1 MDSLLMEPMSRSAT
15 PEPVSGP
22 APAAVKYQPSVQHTL
37 HQSISCVGTGLHTG
51 ARITLTLHPAPTG
64 HGIVFKRSDLN
75 AASLPAR
82 FDYVV
87 DTRLST
93 VLGDATNPAN
103 RVATVEHLMAAL
115 NGCGIDNVLV
125 LVSGPEVPVFD
136 GSAADFVFLLDC
148 AGRVAQDAVRHR
160 IDVLRPIRVEQAD
173 GFAELTPAPVKN
185 LHLALSIDFPAEAI
199 GKQAFETELTAD
211 TFRHDLARNRTF
223 TLRQE
228 IEALHK
234 AGLARGGSLDNAI
247 VVDGAQIL
255 NPSGLRCPD
264 EFIRHKVMDAV
275 GDLYLAGAPLRARF
289 TGHRSGH
296 CLNNKVLRALF
307 ADPTAW
313 RYVPA
318 HAGFSRAAA

>member
-1 MDSLLMEPMSRSAT
+1 MEPKSRSAT
-15 PEPVSGP
+15 LEPVFRS
-22 APAAVKYQPSVQHTL
+22 AQPSVTEQPAVQHTL
-37 HQSISCVGTGLHTG
+37 HHAISSVGIGLHTG
-51 ARITLTLHPAPTG
+51 ARITLTLQPAPVG
-64 HGIVFKRSDLN
+64 HGIIFKRSDLN
-75 AASLPAR
+75 AAFLPAR
-82 FDYVV
+82 FDYVM

-93 VLGDATNPAN
+93 VLGEAANPAN
-103 RVATVEHLMAAL
+103 RIATVEHLMAAL

-125 LVSGPEVPVFD
+125 LVDGPEIPVFD
-136 GSAADFVFLLDC
+136 GSAADFVFLMDC
-148 AGRVAQDAVRHR
+148 AGRVPQDAVRHR
-160 IDVLRPIRVEQAD
+160 IDVLRSVRVEQD
-173 GFAELTPAPVKN
+173 GAFVELRPAPVRN
-185 LHLALSIDFPAEAI
+185 LHLDLSIDFPAEAI
-199 GKQAFETELTAD
+199 GKQTFATELTPS
-211 TFRHDLARNRTF
+211 TFRQDLARNRTF

-247 VVDGAQIL
+247 VVDGDQIL

-289 TGHRSGH
+289 TGYRSGH

-318 HAGFSRAAA
+318 HEGFSLAAA